1 MRVAIIGS
9 GICGLYLAKSLS
21 QKGHEV
27 FLFERKET
35 LGEKACSALYS
46 ERIFDFLPFAKDF
59 IENEIKFCKIIF
71 PKKEIKLKFKKR
83 FFVFNRKK
91 IEERLFEE
99 LLKEKKA
106 KIFLKTEIKEE
117 NLKEMEEK
125 DFERIIGIDGANSV
139 VRKYL
144 GKKIFSPFLGI
155 LTIFE
160 KPNFSDCTKV
170 FPTEKGFIWE
180 IPRGKTTEYGILEV
194 GERAKKI
201 LNDFLEKKNLKN
213 FSQIKSAPIL
223 IDDFWIPKNEKITLC
238 GESAG
243 MIKPWSGGGI
253 IWGLFGAKILLESF
267 PNFFLYKK
275 RVERFF
281 KKQVLIS
288 RIIKKSIYF
297 LGFRFP
303 FLLSGHYFVDG
314 DFFSIHDI
322 VREFFS
328 NKVES
333 SECKLE

>member
-1 MRVAIIGS
+1 MRIAIVGS

-21 QKGHEV
+21 QKGYEV
-27 FLFERKET
+27 FLFEKKEI

-46 ERIFDFLPFAKDF
+46 ERIFDFLPFSKDF
-59 IENEIKFCKIIF
+59 IENEIKLCKIIF
-71 PKKEIKLKFKKR
+71 PKKEITLKFKRR

-99 LLKEKKA
+99 VLKEKRV

-117 NLKEMEEK
+117 NLKEMEK
-125 DFERIIGIDGANSV
+125 DFERIIGTDGANSV

-144 GKKIFSPFLGI
+144 GKKNFSSFLGI

-160 KPNFSDCTKV
+160 KPNFSSCAKV

-201 LNDFLEKKNLKN
+201 LNDFLEERDLKN

-223 IDDFWIPKNEKITLC
+223 INSFWLPKNEKITLC

-243 MIKPWSGGGI
+243 MIKPWSGGGV
-253 IWGLFGAKILLESF
+253 IWGLFGAKFLLESF
-267 PNFFLYKK
+267 PNFLLYKK
-275 RVERFF
+275 KAEKFF
-281 KKQVLIS
+281 KREIFIS
-288 RIIKKSIYF
+288 SFLKKIVYL
-297 LGFRFP
+297 LGFNFP
-303 FLLSGHYFVDG
+303 FFLFRNYSLDG
-314 DFFSIHDI
+314 DFFL
-322 VREFFS
+322 
-328 NKVES
+328 KP
-333 SECKLE
+333 